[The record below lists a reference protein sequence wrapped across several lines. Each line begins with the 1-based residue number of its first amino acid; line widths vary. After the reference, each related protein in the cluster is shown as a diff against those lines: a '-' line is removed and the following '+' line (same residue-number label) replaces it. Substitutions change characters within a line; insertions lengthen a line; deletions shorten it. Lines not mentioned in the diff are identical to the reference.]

1 MYYCDICNAL
11 LLRNVIV
18 HCGIRDGT
26 LRCTIR
32 GDGRLLRHIYRK
44 CVLRS
49 NPPRTQIKHA
59 SAPMEFEV
67 FYAFFLQVIRA
78 VRGGRVNAMAHCA
91 GQWYIAMY
99 HSVVPV
105 HAQPCLGRLQQ
116 HRNRRGPLRGPCAQV
131 EEPGTVVALVGEG
144 DAHGLQL
151 IKAAFATNARVLVP
165 EGTLQCTIIYKPP
178 TRICTQCTIVM
189 HH

>member
-67 FYAFFLQVIRA
+67 FYAVFLQVIRA
-78 VRGGRVNAMAHCA
+78 VRGGRVNAMAHCT

-131 EEPGTVVALVGEG
+131 EEPGTVVAL
-144 DAHGLQL
+144 
-151 IKAAFATNARVLVP
+151 ARW
-165 EGTLQCTIIYKPP
+165 
-178 TRICTQCTIVM
+178 
-189 HH
+189 